1 MAWYLAEYD
10 PRENIALAYL
20 GVMAFTPWQYL
31 RIDLLQALTYGHGNG
46 TWRVEIDY
54 LFESCEAY
62 HFAD

>member
-1 MAWYLAEYD
+1 MAWHLTEYD
-10 PRENIALAYL
+10 PRHNIALAYL

-31 RIDLLQALTYGHGNG
+31 RIDLLQALTHGHG
-46 TWRVEIDY
+46 TCRVEIDY